1 MNKILFLCG
10 LRIALLLVSFC
21 GLTFNVRADDA
32 SNSTFSIPLIANKW
46 NLVSIPY
53 DVFDERIEAVLGDAD
68 SSVDTIYAYDAGKW
82 YVYRADHPE
91 LSTLK
96 IIEPGYGYFIH
107 ASSSANINGRGTS
120 FLGSS
125 TPPSRHLV
133 SGWNLVGPFV
143 PEAEHSYD
151 IDEVFS
157 SIGFSGVDYLA
168 LWGMDTTTESFTTKE
183 SVRQGDAFWILLDAP
198 HVYGPSSF

>member
-1 MNKILFLCG
+1 MNKIFFLYG
-10 LRIALLLVSFC
+10 FRVVFLLVTIF
-21 GLTFNVRADDA
+21 GFTFSVRADGTQKSD
-32 SNSTFSIPLIANKW
+32 FSISLTANVW

-53 DVFDERIEAVLGDAD
+53 DVPDERVQAVLGDA
-68 SSVDTIYAYDAGKW
+68 SNSVDTIYTYDAGEW

-96 IIEPGYGYFIH
+96 TIEPGYGYFIH
-107 ASSSANINGRGTS
+107 ASSSTNISGRGTS

-133 SGWNLVGPFV
+133 SGWNLVGAFIPT
-143 PEAEHSYD
+143 ADQSND

-168 LWGMDTTTESFTTKE
+168 LLGMDTTTQSFTTKE
-183 SVRQGDAFWILLDAP
+183 SVRQGDAFWMLLDTP
-198 HVYGPSSF
+198 HVYGPPSF